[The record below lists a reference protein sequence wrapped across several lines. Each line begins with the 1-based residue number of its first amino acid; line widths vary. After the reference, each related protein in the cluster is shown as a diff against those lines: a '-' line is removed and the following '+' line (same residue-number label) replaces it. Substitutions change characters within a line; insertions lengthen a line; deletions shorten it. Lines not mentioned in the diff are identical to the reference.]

1 MFAQVALKLTGPMDH
16 LRLVW
21 QTGETLLES
30 VVFDDDPEGNR
41 YNVLLA
47 LQEVVT
53 NVLRH
58 SYKLDQQ
65 KPIEV
70 RFDLSDDRFVVELR
84 DQGPPFDP
92 LGHEVAGAVLAADMP
107 TQCGGFGIHI
117 VRIVMDEIE
126 YRREG
131 GWNVLRLAK
140 DIRVIANT

>member
-1 MFAQVALKLTGPMDH
+1 MFAQVALKLTGPTDH

-70 RFDLSDDRFVVELR
+70 RFDLSDDRFLVELR

-92 LGHEVAGAVLAADMP
+92 LAHGVTGAVLATEMP

-117 VRIVMDEIE
+117 VRLVMDEIE
-126 YRREG
+126 YRRDG